1 MAPVFL
7 LWKENTFSYTFH
19 DLNHIENSLID
30 KGKNQYCLEIN
41 RF

>member
-7 LWKENTFSYTFH
+7 LWKENTSSYTFH